1 MASRFDRRR
10 LNRVVIPKTEPDSE
24 VNNRDQKFTPV
35 LIEGKDLERHFALQ
49 EAMVEFARLFRDETN
64 DRAMVIVG
72 VAFLDT
78 QLEHII
84 KTFLVD
90 DEKEIEAML
99 RPDQSLGTYGG
110 KTRLAYCLGLIG
122 ANVRNDLKLIGKIR
136 NKFAHDLYASFVNSD
151 IKSWVS
157 ALAYHRIAYMNPPE
171 DASTRDLFN
180 VGLNQVAGYLSGIV
194 SVARHEKRAIHND
207 G

>member
-1 MASRFDRRR
+1 M
-10 LNRVVIPKTEPDSE
+10 
-24 VNNRDQKFTPV
+24 NNGDETFAPT

-49 EAMVEFARLFRDETN
+49 DAMLEFARLFHDESN

-72 VAFLDT
+72 AAFLDT

-90 DEKEIEAML
+90 DENEIETML

-122 ANVRNDLKLIGKIR
+122 ANVRNDLRLIGKIR
-136 NKFAHDLYASFVNSD
+136 NKFAHDLYASFENAE
-151 IKSWVS
+151 IHSWVS
-157 ALAYHRIAYMNPPE
+157 SLNYHRMSYMTPPAG
-171 DASTRDLFN
+171 ASTRDLFN
-180 VGLNQVAGYLSGIV
+180 VGLNIVAGYLSGMV
-194 SVARHEKRAIHND
+194 SVARYEKRTIRND

>member
-1 MASRFDRRR
+1 MS
-10 LNRVVIPKTEPDSE
+10 NG
-24 VNNRDQKFTPV
+24 DQAFNPV

-49 EAMVEFARLFRDETN
+49 EAMVEFARLFRDELN

-72 VAFLDT
+72 AAFLDT

-90 DEKEIEAML
+90 DEKEIETML

-122 ANVRNDLKLIGKIR
+122 ANVRNDLRLIGKIR
-136 NKFAHDLYASFVNSD
+136 NKFAHDLYASFANAD
-151 IKSWVS
+151 IQSWVS
-157 ALAYHRIAYMNPPE
+157 SLTYHRISYMTPPE
-171 DASTRDLFN
+171 GAATRDLFN
-180 VGLNQVAGYLSGIV
+180 VGLNRVAGYLSGIV
-194 SVARHEKRAIHND
+194 SVARYEKLTIRND